1 MNNRSI
7 TIISGNANKIL
18 AENIC
23 RELKIQMAPSKVS
36 KFNDGEIEVEL
47 VENVRG
53 NDVFVIQPTSP
64 PVNDNF
70 MELCLILDALK
81 RSNCWK
87 VTVVMPYYG
96 YGRQDKKLKSRV
108 PISARAIA
116 DMLQAVGVDRILTV
130 DLHSNQIQGYFD
142 CPVDNLFAS
151 PVFIPHIKE
160 QITKNKYGDIVIVS
174 PDAGGIERATF
185 YAKRLDCSVAM
196 FYKKRSTPGAIA
208 QMTLLGDVKDKTAIL
223 LDDMIDT
230 AGTMCE
236 ASKAL
241 KKNGAISIV
250 GYATHGL
257 FSAPA
262 LDRIEES
269 KFDSIYVTNSIL
281 QEENILMSKKIK
293 VLSCAGLL
301 GAAIRNIHNETSV
314 SELFFV

>member
-7 TIISGNANKIL
+7 TIISGNANKML

-23 RELKIQMAPSKVS
+23 RELKVNMAPSKIS
-36 KFNDGEIEVEL
+36 KFNDGEIEIEL

-53 NDVFVIQPTSP
+53 KDVFVIQPTSP
-64 PVNDNF
+64 PTNDNF

-87 VTVVMPYYG
+87 VTVVIPYYG

-108 PISARAIA
+108 PISARAVA
-116 DMLQAVGVDRILTV
+116 DMIQAVGVDRILTV

-151 PVFIPHIKE
+151 PVFVPHIKK
-160 QITKNKYGDIVIVS
+160 QISKKKYDEIVIVS

-196 FYKKRSTPGAIA
+196 FYKKRSAPGAIA
-208 QMTLLGDVKDKTAIL
+208 QMTLLGDVVGKTAIL

-236 ASKAL
+236 ASNAL
-241 KKNGAISIV
+241 KKNGAVSVV

-257 FSAPA
+257 FSGPA

-281 QEENILMSKKIK
+281 QAKNILMSKKIK
-293 VLSCAGLL
+293 VLSCAALL